1 MTKAFL
7 YDSRSGDVYHCLLV
21 GADCNGRA
29 QWLNITQGEPAE
41 TLVQRFKNP
50 DLHFNLLSMEGETV
64 PSIMIAKLLATQ
76 FVYPPNHMYAGMD
89 NVLDQLYRFGIMY
102 DKQPLALQ
110 IDVWKDEEDG
120 KYSFTMEKY
129 SILRSEIIGCKGDYE
144 NINDLFDAVE
154 NYFFELRK
162 TAQIP
167 ILETILEISSELK
180 RKVKKCYLNEFTKI
194 YKMRNKNKK

>member
-29 QWLNITQGEPAE
+29 LWLNITQGEPAE
-41 TLVQRFKNP
+41 TLVQRFNNP
-50 DLHFNLLSMEGETV
+50 DLHFNILSMEGDTV

-102 DKQPLALQ
+102 DKQPLALLVN
-110 IDVWKDEEDG
+110 VWRDEEDG
-120 KYSFTMEKY
+120 KYAFTMEKY
-129 SILRSEIIGCKGDYE
+129 PVMRSEIISRKGDYE

-154 NYFFELRK
+154 NYLWKLRK

-194 YKMRNKNKK
+194 RKIKNKNKK

>member
-29 QWLNITQGEPAE
+29 LWLNITQGEPAE
-41 TLVQRFKNP
+41 TLVQRFNNP
-50 DLHFNLLSMEGETV
+50 DLHFNILSMEGDTV

-89 NVLDQLYRFGIMY
+89 NVLDQLYRFGIIY

-120 KYSFTMEKY
+120 KYAFTMEKY
-129 SILRSEIIGCKGDYE
+129 PVMRSEIISRKGDYE

-154 NYFFELRK
+154 NYLWELRK

-180 RKVKKCYLNEFTKI
+180 RKVKKCYLGEFTKI
-194 YKMRNKNKK
+194 CKMKNKNKK

>member
-29 QWLNITQGEPAE
+29 LWLNITQGGPAE
-41 TLVQRFKNP
+41 TLVQRFNNP
-50 DLHFNLLSMEGETV
+50 NLHFNLLSMEGETV

-89 NVLDQLYRFGIMY
+89 NVLDQLYRFGIIY

-120 KYSFTMEKY
+120 KYAFTMEKY
-129 SILRSEIIGCKGDYE
+129 PVMRSEIISRKGDYE

-154 NYFFELRK
+154 NYLWELRK

-180 RKVKKCYLNEFTKI
+180 RKVKKCYLGEFTKI
-194 YKMRNKNKK
+194 CKMKNKNKK